1 MQDERSRTRPGR
13 EVGTDVVGDAMVFP
27 QSLKQQAGH
36 ARAQVALQQ
45 PQGQII
51 GISMAAAGCPRVSTT
66 CSVSIGVD
74 TIDVSGWTGQ
84 PGMGQEPLRR
94 LPMTAG
100 SGRIRCV
107 G

>member
-51 GISMAAAGCPRVSTT
+51 GISMAAAGLPQGQHHLFRVHR
-66 CSVSIGVD
+66 CGHD
-74 TIDVSGWTGQ
+74 RRLRLDRPAGGWAK
-84 PGMGQEPLRR
+84 PLRR
-94 LPMTAG
+94 LPMTA
-100 SGRIRCV
+100 SGRTRCV